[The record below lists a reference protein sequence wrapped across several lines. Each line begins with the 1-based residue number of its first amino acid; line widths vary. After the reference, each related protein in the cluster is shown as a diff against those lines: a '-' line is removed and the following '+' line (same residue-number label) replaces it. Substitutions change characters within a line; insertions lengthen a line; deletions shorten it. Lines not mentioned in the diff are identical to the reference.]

1 MRNTWMCTCSKASP
15 ILMSG
20 CWSNSSTISTFS
32 LSTAIWMA
40 VCPSIVVQFT
50 LTGWSPRRQRS
61 TVFLSPFSAASR
73 KHRSSESMCW
83 TRLRGSNGMASTTLL
98 LRPLRQRPFKP
109 CSIEDV
115 MERLV
120 GVPNEVSEIMVAVAE
135 VLAVAAMVVLMLAE
149 ALLAP
154 RSDDAE
160 GRAGVSRREFL
171 YFAAAVHF
179 K

>member
-1 MRNTWMCTCSKASP
+1 
-15 ILMSG
+15 
-20 CWSNSSTISTFS
+20 
-32 LSTAIWMA
+32 
-40 VCPSIVVQFT
+40 
-50 LTGWSPRRQRS
+50 
-61 TVFLSPFSAASR
+61 
-73 KHRSSESMCW
+73 
-83 TRLRGSNGMASTTLL
+83 MASTTLL